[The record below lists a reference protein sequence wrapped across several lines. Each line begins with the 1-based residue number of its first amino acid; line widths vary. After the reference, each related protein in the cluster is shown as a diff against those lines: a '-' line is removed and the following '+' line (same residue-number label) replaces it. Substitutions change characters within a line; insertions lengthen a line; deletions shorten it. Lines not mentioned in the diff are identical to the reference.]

1 MDSIGQLF
9 NDLLESVEC
18 VGSQLLERG
27 DTRSPLVGTQIPLPA
42 RFAEYYG
49 GIRTLYTI
57 KGNKTYNNTDKAV

>member
-27 DTRSPLVGTQIPLPA
+27 DTRSPLSWEHKFHCRPGLRSITEELEPCTP
-42 RFAEYYG
+42 
-49 GIRTLYTI
+49 
-57 KGNKTYNNTDKAV
+57 